1 MLVTVP
7 GIDAFMRMK
16 IQCRPV
22 FCRLASRHCSMGGM
36 KMKIGFIGFGEAAY
50 NIALGLAGEGVSGIR
65 ANDAMMD
72 DAVMGKLVHSR
83 AEEAGVELVSS
94 AKDVAAWA
102 DVLFAAVPSSFTMD
116 VCREIKDCLRPGQVY
131 ADVSASTPSVKEA
144 IWNEIKDSS
153 VLFADAA
160 MLGSLPKD
168 KHRVPIT
175 ASGNGAA
182 KFKELMEPYGMRITL
197 AGERAGAASAIKLV
211 RSIFMKGIAS
221 LMIEMLQAADAYGVS
236 DEVVASIAKSMDGT
250 PFTSHLDRLVTG
262 TALHCARRA
271 AELKGSIAMLKEAGL
286 TSEMSKAAKRKHEE
300 LIPYEFAKQYV
311 EAKPAGWPEIIEKMR
326 KR

>member
-1 MLVTVP
+1 
-7 GIDAFMRMK
+7 
-16 IQCRPV
+16 
-22 FCRLASRHCSMGGM
+22 
-36 KMKIGFIGFGEAAY
+36 
-50 NIALGLAGEGVSGIR
+50 
-65 ANDAMMD
+65 
-72 DAVMGKLVHSR
+72 
-83 AEEAGVELVSS
+83 
-94 AKDVAAWA
+94 
-102 DVLFAAVPSSFTMD
+102 
-116 VCREIKDCLRPGQVY
+116 
-131 ADVSASTPSVKEA
+131 
-144 IWNEIKDSS
+144 
-153 VLFADAA
+153 
-160 MLGSLPKD
+160 
-168 KHRVPIT
+168 
-175 ASGNGAA
+175 
-182 KFKELMEPYGMRITL
+182 
-197 AGERAGAASAIKLV
+197 
-211 RSIFMKGIAS
+211 MKGIAS